1 MQTFNTDQWI
11 WVPDEKEM
19 YLPFKVLDKFNR
31 GQKVKIL
38 SEDGEI
44 IKLDETKSMGVIE
57 CNIEALNTKIDD
69 LVNISDLNE
78 MSILHN
84 LRIRYKQDLIYT
96 KISSILIS
104 VNPFKL
110 LPLYTAEVLDRYRT
124 GSRDLPPHIYSV
136 AFDAYNGMMLSS
148 RGDQSVVISGES
160 GAGKSEATKLILQF
174 LADLSTKASLVNA
187 TCSVTSSSTLEQQIL
202 AANPILEAFGNAKTL
217 RNNNSS
223 RFGKLITVNFD
234 SNGAI
239 VGGGIINYLLEKS
252 RVVFQ
257 NQGERNYHIF
267 YQLLS
272 ASSTDSSLTHE
283 LKLQNANL
291 FAFTS
296 QSGVTV
302 IDGMSD
308 EKDFEDL
315 RNSMSILKFSSDDL
329 DEVFRI
335 VAGVLH
341 FGNLKFKTISNSTTD
356 DASVI
361 SNTEVLQHSCNLW
374 GIENYT
380 LMEKF
385 LCSKNI
391 GTKEVVLVTYN
402 AQQAVDARDAM
413 VKKVYAELFQ
423 IVVDKI
429 NVTLSS
435 GSITKHSFIGVLDI
449 FGFESFDV
457 NSFEQLCINYCNEKL
472 QFHFNEHIF
481 KMEQILYELEG
492 IQIDGTSFVDNQ
504 PTLDLLELKN
514 IGIFSICDEEI
525 NVPRGS
531 DDGFLQKVLTK
542 YADGK
547 HPNMSRPKAKEC
559 KDFHKN
565 FGIVHYAGTVF
576 YNVTGFLEKNKD
588 QLHIDIINVLRESSS
603 PWISRMFP
611 HVEDSKGKGSS
622 SLNKRSSLSSQFK
635 TQLNDLI
642 STINATHPHFV
653 RCMKPND
660 EKLGNRFNSSRM
672 LDQLRYAGLV
682 EVCRIRKLGYPVRRT
697 FDEFFKRYKCCDL
710 LSHNLDSLLASLTSG
725 GILKTEWA
733 KGYSRIFM
741 RTEQSYLLENARE
754 QAFVKVVVSV
764 QRVARVYI
772 HCERL
777 KYYKKIITTINDAII
792 SREITRLSSAID
804 LGFELPHNG
813 SHLLC
818 MKEAKFL
825 VLRLHE
831 ESRLLALLISA
842 IDSNEI
848 SSLKNSII
856 ETTKLNPPFAPNELD
871 IAQQK
876 LKRLEQELDCSNGL
890 ISAISSRHL
899 DQLLKYI
906 TIAESLQYSCDEL
919 NQAKVLKLRI
929 EEENET
935 LCSLSQAISERSL
948 QHINTI
954 LSKCYAL
961 NITDRGEIRDAQIV
975 VEEIL
980 AEQAEAE
987 RFAEEER
994 QRKEK
999 ELAEARRNAIIQDIK
1014 TRLIDAIGSNNK
1026 NLLSEGLQEALQFN
1040 VDSIEIQNA
1049 KAHLSFL
1056 HQVHEVSGQIAASVK
1071 MLQFKLVSNI
1081 DNLDIADTEPLT
1093 ELLDKAKSMNCSLL
1107 DDSMTQAKKSLNSYN
1122 QMIKVYTQLKDALQ
1136 HDDRLQ
1142 LKQALDAA
1150 DNLDLS
1156 NNLVGKVKEALK
1168 EKEEAYRDDKGKG
1181 IIVEEIQPFD
1191 AAEEARLVRREIA
1204 TQPRFDFKN
1213 YPNLCTADDFAKGI
1227 ILNKSK
1233 FKDCFLSFQTSVIPR
1248 SLVELSKDFNKLA
1261 VQLHKN
1267 LLGYMGDK
1275 QMHFPAMLAQ
1285 EILRKGFTY
1294 KNMRDEIYIQII
1306 KQLTNNP
1313 RSESIARGWQMLCMC
1328 VGTFPPSYEFENF
1341 LLHYILEKISIGKGA
1356 VVDYAKYC
1364 LRTLEAILNTG
1375 DGSGFVPSVEEILS
1389 FKERPPILATIYLV
1403 DGSVIAQD
1411 LPVTPDLNV
1420 GKILEMCAGWLDL
1433 HDPRANTFGIFVY
1446 DMGEIDQNV
1455 KGKLHDLPIT
1465 PRPLRND
1472 EFLGDVVV
1480 QKARQRR
1487 QYKFVVKKKIFLSKH
1502 NYRGNDPY
1510 YERLVYLQA
1519 EDEAIIQD
1527 TLHFDDELVVSQL
1540 AVLSLIIAFGDSIS
1554 YDTQGLLNC
1563 GVTDFLVPSWR
1574 KKKTVSDWCEL
1585 ILNSDIA
1592 NLLSMDVSDL
1602 QYMFVG
1608 IVQDNPFYGNHW
1620 FYVYKT
1626 NDEQILPEF
1635 MQELPS
1641 DLILAFNENGM
1652 FIHDTKYNLLVTFS
1666 YAAINRWGG
1675 TTDQFSMLLNAEED
1689 LEGDTFEFIVYTTQ
1703 GTDIGAILIDNIH
1716 ILMNELTSDD
1726 NE

>member
-1 MQTFNTDQWI
+1 MQNFNTDQWI
-11 WVPDEKEM
+11 WVPDETEM
-19 YLPFKVLDKFNR
+19 YLPFKVLEKFNR
-31 GQKVKIL
+31 GQKVKII

-44 IKLDETKSMGVIE
+44 VKLDESKSMGVLE
-57 CNIEALNTKIDD
+57 CNIEALNSRIDD

-124 GSRDLPPHIYSV
+124 GTRDLPPHIYGV
-136 AFDAYNGMMLSS
+136 AYDAYNGMMLSS

-174 LADLSTKASLVNA
+174 LADLSTKASLVNMA
-187 TCSVTSSSTLEQQIL
+187 FTSTSSTSLEQQIL

-234 SNGAI
+234 KNGAI
-239 VGGGIINYLLEKS
+239 IGGGIINYLLEKS

-272 ASSTDSSLTHE
+272 ASITDTNLTHE
-283 LKLQNANL
+283 LKLQSANL

-296 QSGVTV
+296 QSGVTAV
-302 IDGMSD
+302 DGMSD

-329 DEVFRI
+329 NELFRI

-341 FGNLKFKTISNSTTD
+341 FGNLKVKTINNNTSD

-361 SNTEVLQHSCNLW
+361 SNTEVLQHACKLW
-374 GIENYT
+374 GIDNYS

-391 GTKEVVLVTYN
+391 GTKEIVLVAYN

-435 GSITKHSFIGVLDI
+435 GNNSKHSFIGVLDI

-481 KMEQILYELEG
+481 KMEQNLYELEG
-492 IQIDGTSFVDNQ
+492 IKIDGTSFVDNQ

-514 IGIFSICDEEI
+514 IGVFAVCDEEI

-531 DDGFLQKVLTK
+531 DDGFLQKILLK
-542 YADGK
+542 YSDGK
-547 HPNMSRPKAKEC
+547 HPNMCRPKAKEC

-565 FGIVHYAGTVF
+565 FGIAHYAGTVF

-611 HVEDSKGKGSS
+611 HVEDTKGKGGS
-622 SLNKRSSLSSQFK
+622 NIKRSSLSFQFK
-635 TQLNDLI
+635 SQLNDLI
-642 STINATHPHFV
+642 TTINATHPHFV

-682 EVCRIRKLGYPVRRT
+682 EVCRIRKLGYPVRRS
-697 FDEFFKRYKCCDL
+697 FDEFFMRYKCCDL
-710 LSHNLDSLLASLTSG
+710 LSNNLDSLLASLISKG
-725 GILKTEWA
+725 VLKTEWA
-733 KGYSRIFM
+733 KGHSRIFM

-772 HCERL
+772 HRERL
-777 KYYKKIITTINDAII
+777 KHYKKILLSINDAIL
-792 SREITRLSSAID
+792 SRNITDLNRVID
-804 LGFELPHNG
+804 LGFELPYNG
-813 SHLLC
+813 SHLPC
-818 MKEAKFL
+818 IQEAKSV
-825 VLRLHE
+825 VLRLLE
-831 ESRLLALLISA
+831 ESRLLTLLISA
-842 IDSNEI
+842 IESNEI
-848 SSLKNSII
+848 SALKNSIT
-856 ETTKLNPPFAPNELD
+856 ETTKLKPPYTPIELS
-871 IAQQK
+871 IAKQNLQ
-876 LKRLEQELDCSNGL
+876 RLEQELECLNGL
-890 ISAISSRHL
+890 IDAISSRLL
-899 DQLLKYI
+899 DHLLKYI
-906 TIAESLQYSCDEL
+906 NIAESLQYTCDEL

-929 EEENET
+929 EEENAT
-935 LCSLSQAISERSL
+935 LLSLLQAIGERNL
-948 QHINTI
+948 QNINTI
-954 LSKCYAL
+954 LSKCFAL
-961 NITDRGEIRDAQIV
+961 NITDRGEISDAKIV
-975 VEEIL
+975 VEEL
-980 AEQAEAE
+980 LTQQAEAE
-987 RFAEEER
+987 RLAEEER
-994 QRKEK
+994 QRREK
-999 ELAEARRNAIIQDIK
+999 ELAENRRNEIIQDIK
-1014 TRLIDAIGSNNK
+1014 TRLLHGIASNNRS
-1026 NLLSEGLQEALQFN
+1026 LLSEGLQEALQYN
-1040 VDSIEIQNA
+1040 VDSHEIQCA
-1049 KAHLSFL
+1049 KVHLSLL
-1056 HQVHEVSGQIAASVK
+1056 HQVHDASGQIAASIK
-1071 MLQFKLVSNI
+1071 MLQFKLVSNN
-1081 DNLDIADTEPLT
+1081 DNLDTTDTEPLT
-1093 ELLDKAKSMNCSLL
+1093 EVLDKAKSMNCPLL
-1107 DDSMTQAKKSLNSYN
+1107 DECINQAEKLLLSYN
-1122 QMIKVYTQLKDALQ
+1122 QMIKVSTQLKNSLVQ
-1136 HDDRLQ
+1136 DDRLEF
-1142 LKQALDAA
+1142 KQALEAA
-1150 DNLDLS
+1150 DNLNLS
-1156 NNLVGKVKEALK
+1156 NNLVSKVREKLK

-1181 IIVEEIQPFD
+1181 IIVEELQPFD

-1204 TQPRFDFKN
+1204 SQPRFDFKN
-1213 YPNLCTADDFAKGI
+1213 YPNLCSSDDYAKGI

-1233 FKDCFLSFQTSVIPR
+1233 FKDCFLSFQSSVIPR
-1248 SLVELSKDFNKLA
+1248 SLVELTKDFNKLA

-1294 KNMRDEIYIQII
+1294 KNIRDEIYLQII

-1341 LLHYILEKISIGKGA
+1341 LLHYILEKISTGKGA

-1375 DGSGFVPSVEEILS
+1375 DGSGFVPSVEEILA

-1433 HDPRANTFGIFVY
+1433 HDSRANTFGIFVY
-1446 DMGEIDQNV
+1446 DMGEMDPKNKSQPY
-1455 KGKLHDLPIT
+1455 DLPIT

-1480 QKARQRR
+1480 QRARQRR
-1487 QYKFVVKKKIFLSKH
+1487 QYKLVVKKKIFLLKH

-1519 EDEAIIQD
+1519 EDDAIIQD
-1527 TLHFDDELVVSQL
+1527 TLQFDDDSVVCKL
-1540 AVLSLIIAFGDSIS
+1540 TVLSLIIAFGDSIN

-1563 GVTDFLVPSWR
+1563 GVLDFIVPSWR
-1574 KKKTVSDWCEL
+1574 KKRTANEWCAL
-1585 ILNSDIA
+1585 ILNLDI
-1592 NLLSMDVSDL
+1592 NNMLSIDVAEL
-1602 QYMFVG
+1602 QQMFVE
-1608 IVQDNPFYGNHW
+1608 IVQENPFYGNHW
-1620 FYVYKT
+1620 FYVYKS
-1626 NDEQILPEF
+1626 NEGQNLPGY

-1641 DLILAFNENGM
+1641 NLILAFNENGM
-1652 FIHDTKYNLLVTFS
+1652 FIHDIKYNLLVTFS

-1675 TTDQFSMLLNAEED
+1675 TTDQFSMLLNVEED
-1689 LEGDTFEFIVYTTQ
+1689 LEGESFEFVVYTTQ

-1716 ILMNELTSDD
+1716 ILMNELSNED